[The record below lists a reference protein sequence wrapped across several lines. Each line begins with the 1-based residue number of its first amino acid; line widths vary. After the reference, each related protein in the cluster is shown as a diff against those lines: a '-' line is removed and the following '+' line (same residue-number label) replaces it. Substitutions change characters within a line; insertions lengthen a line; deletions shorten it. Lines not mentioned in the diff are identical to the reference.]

1 MSQKRSSL
9 SRLTTFLHGL
19 VTNVVANLVAAGL
32 LFAIAIGV
40 TPIRDALQGFFTT
53 EIWVWALVL
62 ALVGE
67 AALFYAVA
75 RIVRRR
81 RRTSLPTI
89 REVRYGGVMWPVT
102 RYYNVPEYKV
112 DPPVCPVDKTQLG
125 LMYTGAKDE
134 KPLPVARLPGP
145 FSELP
150 AHVLKFKCLK
160 CDRGYDLSEL
170 GYGGATLLEMVQQLA
185 LGEERASRS

>member
-9 SRLTTFLHGL
+9 SRLTAFLHGL

-32 LFAIAIGV
+32 LFAIAMGV

-53 EIWVWALVL
+53 EIWVWTLAL

-67 AALFYAVA
+67 AALFYAAA
-75 RIVRRR
+75 RLVRRR

-125 LMYTGAKDE
+125 LAFSGAKDE
-134 KPLPVARLPGP
+134 KPIPVGRFPLA
-145 FSELP
+145 FSELRTDL
-150 AHVLKFKCLK
+150 LKFKCLK

>member
-9 SRLTTFLHGL
+9 SRLTSFLDVRGL
-19 VTNVVANLVAAGL
+19 ITSVLAGLILVALLAGV
-32 LFAIAIGV
+32 V

-53 EIWVWALVL
+53 EIWVWTLAL

-75 RIVRRR
+75 RLVRRR
-81 RRTSLPTI
+81 RRTTLPTI

-125 LMYTGAKDE
+125 LVFTGAEDD
-134 KPLPVARLPGP
+134 KPIPVARFPRA
-145 FSELP
+145 FSELQTDL
-150 AHVLKFKCLK
+150 LKFKCLK
-160 CDRGYDLSEL
+160 CDRAYDLSRL
-170 GYGGATLLEMVQQLA
+170 GYGGGTLLEMVQQLA
-185 LGEERASRS
+185 LGQERASRS